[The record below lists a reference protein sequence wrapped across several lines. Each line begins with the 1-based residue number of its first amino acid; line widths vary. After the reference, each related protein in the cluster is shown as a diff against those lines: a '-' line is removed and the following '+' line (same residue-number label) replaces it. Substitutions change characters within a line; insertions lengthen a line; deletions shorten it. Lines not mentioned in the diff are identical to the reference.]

1 MLKTQKIKISILI
14 RLSLTIFVISVP
26 SSELNAQNSNHL
38 SNDEPTDFVMP
49 SGNIYCALI
58 GKSEKILRCEIQS
71 QLDPQPPQPYPNYC
85 EFDWGGGF
93 LLRQQ
98 GKPDILCIS
107 DTIAGTNNT
116 LSYGKTWQHSG
127 FKCFSQRRGLMCSNP
142 DGHGFF
148 LSRNQW
154 RAF

>member
-1 MLKTQKIKISILI
+1 MLDIQKVKISIFVCLF
-14 RLSLTIFVISVP
+14 LPASVISVRG
-26 SSELNAQNSNHL
+26 SELLAQNPNYEQTS
-38 SNDEPTDFVMP
+38 FVMP

-58 GKSEKILRCEIQS
+58 GEDNKMLRCEIQS
-71 QLDPQPPQPYPNYC
+71 ILNPLPPQPYPNYC
-85 EFDWGGGF
+85 EFDWGPGF

-98 GKPDILCIS
+98 GKPDVLCIS
-107 DTIAGTNNT
+107 DTIAGTNNI
-116 LSYGKTWQHSG
+116 LSYGKTWQNSG
-127 FKCFSQRRGLMCSNP
+127 FKCVSKRTGLMCSNP

>member
-1 MLKTQKIKISILI
+1 MLKTKKIKIGILI
-14 RLSLTIFVISVP
+14 CLFVPVYIISLRSR
-26 SSELNAQNSNHL
+26 ELQAQNLNHEQT
-38 SNDEPTDFVMP
+38 SFVMP

-58 GKSEKILRCEIQS
+58 GEDNKMLRCEIQS
-71 QLDPQPPQPYPNYC
+71 LLNPLPPQPYSNYC
-85 EFDWGGGF
+85 EFDWGAGF

-98 GKPDILCIS
+98 GKPEVLCIS
-107 DTIAGTNNT
+107 DTIAGSNNT

-127 FKCFSQRRGLMCSNP
+127 FKCISKRTGLMCSNS

-154 RAF
+154 KAF